1 MALVLLLLLLSPG
14 LRGDSRWRVLL
25 VPTRAFATSVLFWL
39 ALLPPGLA
47 KAALPGNVTLWHYHL
62 DHLGS
67 THSITDASGNLY
79 RQTRTT
85 AYGEIRGRY
94 DGSGNVVAAEVALR
108 HEFTGYQSEEKSGLQ
123 YAGARYYLPELGVFT
138 SHDPARQFPSP
149 YAYGP
154 GDPIN
159 GTDPT
164 GEDFGIGTIL
174 LVISIVAAVA
184 RFIHT
189 GITTGKWGAAGIG
202 LAINLAA
209 IGIAYAVA
217 QIAAPYANQFLN
229 RLNDAWR
236 TAYTYASRGY
246 TAYRTA
252 KAASSGDYITA
263 AEIGLSLMAVVYNDY
278 GGFQSAGA
286 RGGGVGYAAGG
297 GGGQS
302 GGGGLQP
309 ASKTF
314 RVPIVEGAG
323 SVRAELFI
331 AAKEVRGY
339 LGDNR
344 DFDAAPNPS
353 RSRAFFTLD
362 FESGRGSAQVN
373 PTCDTSGECASALPF
388 GDGNTLE
395 TTPSGNQIRIRG
407 ALKNSMMFWGGP
419 AIDFDITFTAT
430 SSGVTFS
437 GQRDKFPSLE
447 ITRGSK
453 FLHQSEGINPSR
465 LVPVFPNEHLS
476 GP

>member
-1 MALVLLLLLLSPG
+1 MGLALVLLLLLLSPG

-25 VPTRAFATSVLFWL
+25 VPTRAFATAAFFWL

-62 DHLGS
+62 DHLGT

-85 AYGEIRGRY
+85 AYGEVRGRY
-94 DGSGNVVAAEVALR
+94 DGSGNVVAAEAELR

-217 QIAAPYANQFLN
+217 QITAPYVNQFLN
-229 RLNDAWR
+229 RLSDAWR
-236 TAYTYASRGY
+236 TAYTFASRGY
-246 TAYRTA
+246 ATYRTVQ
-252 KAASSGDYITA
+252 AARRGDYITA
-263 AEIGLSLMAVVYNDY
+263 AETGLSFVAMAYADY
-278 GGFQSAGA
+278 VDFQSQGGFSGTGKSNARSNYQSHSPTTGTVEIDWEKGGEYTLQRAREVIEGSEA
-286 RGGGVGYAAGG
+286 HVRGGIFVVL
-297 GGGQS
+297 S
-302 GGGGLQP
+302 
-309 ASKTF
+309 ASIEN
-314 RVPIVEGAG
+314 V
-323 SVRAELFI
+323 
-331 AAKEVRGY
+331 
-339 LGDNR
+339 LG
-344 DFDAAPNPS
+344 
-353 RSRAFFTLD
+353 FTVDLD
-362 FESGRGSAQVN
+362 FESTRIRASGRDGIQTIA
-373 PTCDTSGECASALPF
+373 TSGAEISAEFFGEQIGFTFSREPYISGESRHAFYGAPYRLKVLTPNFRRLIFGGGVSSLGKAGKVSGKIGAGFSIGASADLAPLLRRG
-388 GDGNTLE
+388 GD
-395 TTPSGNQIRIRG
+395 
-407 ALKNSMMFWGGP
+407 
-419 AIDFDITFTAT
+419 
-430 SSGVTFS
+430 
-437 GQRDKFPSLE
+437 
-447 ITRGSK
+447 
-453 FLHQSEGINPSR
+453 
-465 LVPVFPNEHLS
+465 
-476 GP
+476 